1 MFSVYVAEAVGS
13 FVFFVIVLS
22 KGEPVKVA
30 VALLIGI
37 LIATIASQG
46 HLNPGISAMAYMQGK
61 FTADETIGYV
71 AAQLIAAI
79 AAVYWFNYYESTI
92 KLIKT

>member
-1 MFSVYVAEAVGS
+1 MLSVYIAEAVGS

-22 KGEPVKVA
+22 KGDPVNVA

-46 HLNPGISAMAYMQGK
+46 HLNPCISAMAYMQGK
-61 FTADETIGYV
+61 FSADETIGYI
-71 AAQLIAAI
+71 ASQLIAAI